1 VFERRRAVRIL
12 LRSLVITFEGQAEL
26 VATEV
31 GGYFAARLCSI
42 SRELVSKSTVELSNE
57 GGEDGD
63 QPSTWHVMFNL
74 PIPGWLPASDLY
86 GDCRQG
92 ASGTQYNLYA
102 TMKYANAAEDA
113 HHGPIWLSALCSP
126 FSSRNKVA
134 HARPCPVTLNRFAL
148 PPSAASY
155 RPSFY
160 TVRASGKEVRTENQR
175 PPIPEDIISKIEMLV
190 SVPECVS
197 VDGDRFPFSLSVRT
211 PSLSDDQASKLRVSH
226 LSLHLLQI
234 DQYRYVFLP
243 PVIRSRSAFNA
254 KLVLLVQLRANMR
267 RAIQFPVR
275 RNNHHTRPCVVHTP
289 WLVCMMSVC

>member
-26 VATEV
+26 VATETA
-31 GGYFAARLCSI
+31 GYFAVRLCSI

-57 GGEDGD
+57 GGEDSGE
-63 QPSTWHVMFNL
+63 QPSTWHVMFDL

-92 ASGTQYNLYA
+92 VSGTQYNLYA
-102 TMKYANAAEDA
+102 TMKYANVGEDA

-134 HARPCPVTLNRFAL
+134 HARPCPVQLNRFAF
-148 PPSAASY
+148 PQSATSY
-155 RPSFY
+155 GPAVYS
-160 TVRASGKEVRTENQR
+160 VRATGQEVRSENQR
-175 PPIPEDIISKIEMLV
+175 PPIPEDIISKIEMLA

-197 VDGDRFPFSLSVRT
+197 VDGERFPFSLSVRT

-234 DQYRYVFLP
+234 DQYRYVFPSCDPFKEVPSTLN
-243 PVIRSRSAFNA
+243 SCF
-254 KLVLLVQLRANMR
+254 
-267 RAIQFPVR
+267 
-275 RNNHHTRPCVVHTP
+275 
-289 WLVCMMSVC
+289 